1 MPSRGERDQLVSR
14 KRKSMAS
21 QDLGYG
27 EFDGQDD
34 DYGNDRRAAKDRKE
48 NRESRDSDYGVK
60 ERRAAGRRYDV
71 QAPDTSIVL
80 EGYRADIL
88 NGFEEPQ
95 ARYNPG
101 NAAHPQSSML
111 LNIND
116 PIQVHLLVEM
126 ALWDAKEY
134 EILSPEEVDD
144 LKKQCQ
150 SISQRI
156 QTTRQNLAVHS
167 KYRDAAR
174 SMSKLY
180 PDKKKS
186 VDLNDSNEQK
196 RGVFGN
202 RNRSNSDQIREAD
215 LEREASEKKCEDLA
229 AELWSLEK
237 RLIEPEHR
245 LLKHTAGILQMT
257 HKGPKT
263 NPGDDAHLGGIPGSP
278 ESMYTYHNARNSLEV
293 IEDEFDERSFYR
305 QLDPLDLAFGAFGAN
320 QTLETSS
327 EKSKEHMKLISTTE
341 QKLEDL
347 NSALREV
354 IIKANPDASHK
365 PVPRARTNS
374 QGKPTEAGETLQN
387 HLDYLEQG
395 IATLDLEHST
405 ARQKADELNASMEGT
420 LEELNREVR
429 GLLSPAHP
437 GLKEPPAIT
446 GQQTGLREQLH
457 YFQDVIPSVEE
468 ELTKAVEIVANPPVN
483 KNRSGDSDQMEAV
496 LMGLWD
502 IIQSG
507 EEEIRKHKQERRQ
520 NRAANGRVPQDDSDT
535 GSEMGDSNEP
545 FTLQSFSAKV
555 QWLYSSA
562 TKLKEHKKVLQRQIK
577 QQRELNNTSDA
588 QKDAELVSKQEELD
602 KTSDLLERTERNAAD
617 LQEELNNAM
626 AELAKAREADK
637 MGTET
642 QAKESAALL
651 ELQEKLANAR
661 RLHEEELT
669 NSHRETS
676 ERIASLVDANRDS
689 QEQLAIAARDSQ
701 ERIAGLA
708 TTNRNL
714 EDQLVSANRKIG
726 ELESELQDLKDNHGV
741 NSADVTSKLSG
752 HEARIAE
759 LSTAVAAAATTR
771 VAHENSLR
779 EKDKLLAEKE
789 KEVEDISMKVAEL
802 QTEVVIAR
810 AELDGAYGSRAQ
822 RAAEVASNPAIQR
835 EIDAM
840 TNKNKALQEQMDA
853 LHNKNF
859 MLQGEIA
866 ALQAA
871 RSPAPNNAEAEAKL
885 KELKKE
891 LAETIEEYEVM
902 TKASIEWEKE
912 REKLEAEIDKLRDE
926 KENLESQLSD
936 EKVRWLGMKSPGD
949 GSVTPGLG
957 NTSTTVLKNEFKKMM
972 RDTRAEGLRALRAEQ
987 TERRRV
993 EDELRAMK
1001 KAQGPGVRLGIFVF
1015 GASIDVDEIFGALEL
1030 YHILY
1035 LHFIEADEVYRDYVR
1050 VLISMMIALESAV
1063 VLYLSMN
1070 WR

>member
-1 MPSRGERDQLVSR
+1 MPSRGEREPRKHRSR
-14 KRKSMAS
+14 TS

-27 EFDGQDD
+27 GYNGQQGGDSQDG
-34 DYGNDRRAAKDRKE
+34 YGNDYGQKTRGDKGRKE
-48 NRESRDSDYGVK
+48 NRGSRDYGYGSMK
-60 ERRAAGRRYDV
+60 EKNAAAGRRYDV

-88 NGFEEPQ
+88 NVFEEPQ

-101 NAAHPQSSML
+101 NTAHPQSSVL

-116 PIQVHLLVEM
+116 PIQVHLLVET

-150 SISQRI
+150 SLNQRI
-156 QTTRQNLAVHS
+156 QTARQNLVVHS
-167 KYRDAAR
+167 KYRDATR

-186 VDLNDSNEQK
+186 VDLNDPNKQK
-196 RGVFGN
+196 RGIFGN
-202 RNRSNSDQIREAD
+202 RDRSNSDQVREAD
-215 LEREASEKKCEDLA
+215 LERAASEKKCEELA

-257 HKGPKT
+257 HKGPKRD
-263 NPGDDAHLGGIPGSP
+263 PGEEDARQAGIPGSP

-305 QLDPLDLAFGAFGAN
+305 QLDPLDISFAFGMN
-320 QTLETSS
+320 QALETPST
-327 EKSKEHMKLISTTE
+327 ERSKEHMQLISTTE

-347 NSALREV
+347 NSALRELLV
-354 IIKANPDASHK
+354 KTNPDRNASHN
-365 PVPRARTNS
+365 PVPLARTNAE
-374 QGKPTEAGETLQN
+374 GKPTQPGETLQN

-395 IATLDLEHST
+395 IAALDLEHS
-405 ARQKADELNASMEGT
+405 ASKRQADELNASMEDT
-420 LEELNREVR
+420 LEELNRQVR
-429 GLLSPAHP
+429 GLLSPTHP
-437 GLKEPPAIT
+437 ELKEPPGIT
-446 GQQTGLREQLH
+446 GQQTGLREQLY
-457 YFQDVIPSVEE
+457 YFQDIIASVEE
-468 ELTKAVEIVANPPVN
+468 ELTKAAEIVANPPVN
-483 KNRSGDSDQMEAV
+483 KSKSSDSDQMEAV

-507 EEEIRKHKQERRQ
+507 EEEIRKQKQERRL
-520 NRAANGRVPQDDSDT
+520 NRAANGRAPQDESDT
-535 GSEMGDSNEP
+535 GSEMGDPNEP
-545 FTLQSFSAKV
+545 YTLQSFSAKV

-577 QQRELNNTSDA
+577 QQRELNNKSDA

-602 KTSDLLERTERNAAD
+602 KTTDVLGRTERNAAD
-617 LQEELNNAM
+617 LQEQLSNVM
-626 AELAKAREADK
+626 AELMKARQADK
-637 MGTET
+637 MDAEAQAKDSVTLRET
-642 QAKESAALL
+642 QEQLAK
-651 ELQEKLANAR
+651 AR
-661 RLHEEELT
+661 RLHEEELI
-669 NSHRETS
+669 NSHREAS
-676 ERIASLVDANRDS
+676 ERIASLTDAHSHS
-689 QEQLAIAARDSQ
+689 QEQLTIATRESQ

-714 EDQLVSANRKIG
+714 EDQLASANKKID
-726 ELESELQDLKDNHGV
+726 ELELELQGIKDDNGI

-771 VAHENSLR
+771 VAHEKSLR
-779 EKDKLLAEKE
+779 EKDRLLAEKE

-840 TNKNKALQEQMDA
+840 TNRNKALQEQMDA

-866 ALQAA
+866 ELQAA
-871 RSPAPNNAEAEAKL
+871 RSPSPAISAEAEAKV

-891 LAETIEEYEVM
+891 LEETIVEYEAM

-912 REKLEAEIDKLRDE
+912 REKLEGDIDKLRNE
-926 KENLESQLSD
+926 RENLESQLSD
-936 EKVRWLGMKSPGD
+936 EKVKWLGMKSPGD
-949 GSVTPGLG
+949 GSVTPGMM

-972 RDTRAEGLRALRAEQ
+972 RDSRAEGLRALRAEQ
-987 TERRRV
+987 AERKRTE
-993 EDELRAMK
+993 EELRALK
-1001 KAQGPGVRLGIFVF
+1001 KAQGPGRLG
-1015 GASIDVDEIFGALEL
+1015 LT
-1030 YHILY
+1030 
-1035 LHFIEADEVYRDYVR
+1035 
-1050 VLISMMIALESAV
+1050 
-1063 VLYLSMN
+1063 
-1070 WR
+1070 

>member
-1 MPSRGERDQLVSR
+1 MPSRGDREPR
-14 KRKSMAS
+14 KRRSRTS
-21 QDLGYG
+21 RDLGYEG
-27 EFDGQDD
+27 YDGQQGD
-34 DYGNDRRAAKDRKE
+34 DYGDGVGNGNGNDYGQERRRDTDSKE
-48 NRESRDSDYGVK
+48 NRGSRDYDHNLVK
-60 ERRAAGRRYDV
+60 GKRLVDGRRYDV
-71 QAPDTSIVL
+71 QAPDASVVL

-101 NAAHPQSSML
+101 NKAHPQSSML
-111 LNIND
+111 LKIND
-116 PIQVHLLVEM
+116 PIQVHLLVET

-134 EILSPEEVDD
+134 EILSPEEVDE

-150 SISQRI
+150 SLNQRI
-156 QTTRQNLAVHS
+156 QTARQNLAVHS
-167 KYRDAAR
+167 KYRDATR

-186 VDLNDSNEQK
+186 VDSNDPNKQK
-196 RGVFGN
+196 RGIFGN
-202 RNRSNSDQIREAD
+202 RNRSNSDQVREAD
-215 LEREASEKKCEDLA
+215 LERAASEKKCEDLA

-237 RLIEPEHR
+237 RLIEPENR

-257 HKGPKT
+257 HKGPKRDT
-263 NPGDDAHLGGIPGSP
+263 GGEDFHQGVPLGSP
-278 ESMYTYHNARNSLEV
+278 ESMYTYHNARNTLEV

-305 QLDPLDLAFGAFGAN
+305 QLDPLDISFGAFGMN
-320 QTLETSS
+320 QALETPST
-327 EKSKEHMKLISTTE
+327 ERSKEHIQLISTTE

-354 IIKANPDASHK
+354 IIKANPDHDASHK
-365 PVPRARTNS
+365 PVPLARTNA
-374 QGKPTEAGETLQN
+374 QGKPTEPGETLQS
-387 HLDYLEQG
+387 HLEYLEQG
-395 IATLDLEHST
+395 IATLGLEHSAT
-405 ARQKADELNASMEGT
+405 KRQADELNASMEDT

-429 GLLSPAHP
+429 GLLSPTHP
-437 GLKEPPAIT
+437 ELEEPPAIT
-446 GQQTGLREQLH
+446 GQQTGLRKQLY
-457 YFQDVIPSVEE
+457 YFQDIIASVEE
-468 ELTKAVEIVANPPVN
+468 ELTKAAEIVAKPPVN
-483 KNRSGDSDQMEAV
+483 KSKSGDSDQMEAV

-507 EEEIRKHKQERRQ
+507 EEEIRKQKQERKQ
-520 NRAANGRVPQDDSDT
+520 NRAANGRAPQDESDT
-535 GSEMGDSNEP
+535 GSDMGDPNEP

-602 KTSDLLERTERNAAD
+602 KITDLLERTERNATE
-617 LQEELNNAM
+617 LQEQLSNVTTELT
-626 AELAKAREADK
+626 KARQADK
-637 MGTET
+637 MDTDA
-642 QAKESAALL
+642 QAKDSVVLREV
-651 ELQEKLANAR
+651 QEQLTSAR
-661 RLHEEELT
+661 RQHEDELT
-669 NSHRETS
+669 NSHREAS
-676 ERIASLVDANRDS
+676 ERIASLTDAHRDA

-701 ERIAGLA
+701 ERMAGLA

-714 EDQLVSANRKIG
+714 EDQLSSANKEIE
-726 ELESELQDLKDNHGV
+726 ELETELQELKDDHGI

-779 EKDKLLAEKE
+779 EKDRLLAEKE
-789 KEVEDISMKVAEL
+789 KEVGDISMKVAEL

-822 RAAEVASNPAIQR
+822 RAAEVASNPVIQK

-840 TNKNKALQEQMDA
+840 TKKNNALQEQMDA

-866 ALQAA
+866 ELQAA
-871 RSPAPNNAEAEAKL
+871 RSPGLGANNAEAETKL

-891 LAETIEEYEVM
+891 LEETIEEYEVM

-912 REKLEAEIDKLRDE
+912 REKLEGDIDKLRDE
-926 KENLESQLSD
+926 REKLESALSD
-936 EKVRWLGMKSPGD
+936 EKVRWLGMGSPGD
-949 GSVTPGLG
+949 GSVTPGMG
-957 NTSTTVLKNEFKKMM
+957 NTSTTVLKDEFKRMM

-987 TERRRV
+987 IERRKI
-993 EDELRAMK
+993 EEELRAMK
-1001 KAQGPGVRLGIFVF
+1001 KAQGPGRSG
-1015 GASIDVDEIFGALEL
+1015 
-1030 YHILY
+1030 
-1035 LHFIEADEVYRDYVR
+1035 
-1050 VLISMMIALESAV
+1050 
-1063 VLYLSMN
+1063 LSQSVA
-1070 WR
+1070 

>member
-1 MPSRGERDQLVSR
+1 MPSRGEREPRKHRSR
-14 KRKSMAS
+14 TS

-27 EFDGQDD
+27 GHDGQQGDGFEGG
-34 DYGNDRRAAKDRKE
+34 YGNDYGQERTRDKDRKE
-48 NRESRDSDYGVK
+48 NRRSRGYDDGLVK
-60 ERRAAGRRYDV
+60 EKNAAAGRRYDV
-71 QAPDTSIVL
+71 QAPDASIVL

-95 ARYNPG
+95 ERYNPV
-101 NAAHPQSSML
+101 NTAHPQSSML

-116 PIQVHLLVEM
+116 PIQVHLLVET
-126 ALWDAKEY
+126 ALWDAREY

-150 SISQRI
+150 SLNQRI
-156 QTTRQNLAVHS
+156 QTARQNLVVHS

-174 SMSKLY
+174 SMTKLY

-186 VDLNDSNEQK
+186 VDLNDANKQK
-196 RGVFGN
+196 RGIFGN
-202 RNRSNSDQIREAD
+202 RNRSNSDQVREAD
-215 LEREASEKKCEDLA
+215 IERAASEKKCEDLA

-257 HKGPKT
+257 HKGPKRDSG
-263 NPGDDAHLGGIPGSP
+263 GDDSRQGGIPPGSP

-293 IEDEFDERSFYR
+293 IEDEFDERSLYR
-305 QLDPLDLAFGAFGAN
+305 QLDPLDISFGAFGMN
-320 QTLETSS
+320 QALETPST
-327 EKSKEHMKLISTTE
+327 ERSKEHMQLITTTE

-354 IIKANPDASHK
+354 IIKANPGHDASQN
-365 PVPRARTNS
+365 PVPLARTNA
-374 QGKPTEAGETLQN
+374 QGKPTQPGETLQN
-387 HLDYLEQG
+387 HLDYLEKG
-395 IATLDLEHST
+395 IATLDLEYT
-405 ARQKADELNASMEGT
+405 ASKRQADELNASMEDT

-429 GLLSPAHP
+429 GLLSPTHP
-437 GLKEPPAIT
+437 ELQEPPAIT
-446 GQQTGLREQLH
+446 GQQTGLREQLY
-457 YFQDVIPSVEE
+457 YFQDIIASVEE
-468 ELTKAVEIVANPPVN
+468 QLTKAAEIVANPPVN
-483 KNRSGDSDQMEAV
+483 KSKSGDSDQMEAV

-507 EEEIRKHKQERRQ
+507 EEEIRKQKQERRQ

-535 GSEMGDSNEP
+535 GSEMGDPNEP

-577 QQRELNNTSDA
+577 QQRELNNKSDA

-602 KTSDLLERTERNAAD
+602 KTIGLLERTERNAAD
-617 LQEELNNAM
+617 LQEQLSNVMTELM
-626 AELAKAREADK
+626 KARQADK
-637 MGTET
+637 MDTEA
-642 QAKESAALL
+642 QAKDSASLR
-651 ELQEKLANAR
+651 ELQEQLAESR

-669 NSHRETS
+669 NSHREAS
-676 ERIASLVDANRDS
+676 ERIASLTDAHRDS

-714 EDQLVSANRKIG
+714 EDQLTAANKKID
-726 ELESELQDLKDNHGV
+726 ELENELQDLKDDNGI

-822 RAAEVASNPAIQR
+822 RAAEVASNPAIQK

-866 ALQAA
+866 ELQAA
-871 RSPAPNNAEAEAKL
+871 RSPGPTASSAEAEAKL

-891 LAETIEEYEVM
+891 LEETIEEYEIM

-912 REKLEAEIDKLRDE
+912 REKLEADIDKLRDE
-926 KENLESQLSD
+926 RENLESQLSD
-936 EKVRWLGMKSPGD
+936 EKVRNLGMRSPGD
-949 GSVTPGLG
+949 GSVTPTMN

-972 RDTRAEGLRALRAEQ
+972 RDSRAEGLRALRAEQ
-987 TERRRV
+987 TERRRI
-993 EDELRAMK
+993 EEELRAIK
-1001 KAQGPGVRLGIFVF
+1001 KAQGPGRSRLSQSV
-1015 GASIDVDEIFGALEL
+1015 S
-1030 YHILY
+1030 
-1035 LHFIEADEVYRDYVR
+1035 
-1050 VLISMMIALESAV
+1050 
-1063 VLYLSMN
+1063 
-1070 WR
+1070 

>member
-1 MPSRGERDQLVSR
+1 MPSRGDREPRKNRSR
-14 KRKSMAS
+14 TS
-21 QDLGYG
+21 QDLGFG
-27 EFDGQDD
+27 EYNAQQSGDSQDG
-34 DYGNDRRAAKDRKE
+34 YGNDYGQKMRGEMGRKE
-48 NRESRDSDYGVK
+48 NRGSRDYDYGSMK
-60 ERRAAGRRYDV
+60 EKNAAAGKRYDV

-101 NAAHPQSSML
+101 NTAHPQSSISL
-111 LNIND
+111 DIND
-116 PIQVHLLVEM
+116 PIQVHLLVET

-150 SISQRI
+150 SLNQRI
-156 QTTRQNLAVHS
+156 QTARQNLVVHS
-167 KYRDAAR
+167 KYRDATR

-186 VDLNDSNEQK
+186 VDLNDPNKQK
-196 RGVFGN
+196 RGIFGN
-202 RNRSNSDQIREAD
+202 RDRSNSDQVREAD
-215 LEREASEKKCEDLA
+215 LERVASEKKCEELA

-257 HKGPKT
+257 HKGPKSH
-263 NPGDDAHLGGIPGSP
+263 PGGEDARQAGIPGSP
-278 ESMYTYHNARNSLEV
+278 ESMYTYHNARNSLEL

-305 QLDPLDLAFGAFGAN
+305 QLDPLDISFAFGMN
-320 QTLETSS
+320 QALETPST
-327 EKSKEHMKLISTTE
+327 ERSKEHMQLISTTE

-354 IIKANPDASHK
+354 LIKANPDRDASQN
-365 PVPRARTNS
+365 PVPLARTNAE
-374 QGKPTEAGETLQN
+374 GKPTQPGETLQN

-395 IATLDLEHST
+395 IAALDLEQGASK
-405 ARQKADELNASMEGT
+405 RKAGELNASMEDT
-420 LEELNREVR
+420 LEELNRQVK
-429 GLLSPAHP
+429 GLLSPTHP
-437 GLKEPPAIT
+437 ELKEPPGIT
-446 GQQTGLREQLH
+446 GQQTGLREQLY
-457 YFQDVIPSVEE
+457 YFQDIIASVEE
-468 ELTKAVEIVANPPVN
+468 ELTKAAEIVANPPI
-483 KNRSGDSDQMEAV
+483 NRSKSSDSDQMEAV

-507 EEEIRKHKQERRQ
+507 EEELRKQKHERKL
-520 NRAANGRVPQDDSDT
+520 NRAANGRTPQDESDT
-535 GSEMGDSNEP
+535 GSEMGDPNEP
-545 FTLQSFSAKV
+545 YTLQAFSAKV

-577 QQRELNNTSDA
+577 QQRELNNKSDA
-588 QKDAELVSKQEELD
+588 QKDAELVAKQEELD
-602 KTSDLLERTERNAAD
+602 KTTDLLGRTERNAAD
-617 LQEELNNAM
+617 LQEQLSNAM
-626 AELAKAREADK
+626 TELVKAREADK
-637 MGTET
+637 MDAEAQAKDSATLRET
-642 QAKESAALL
+642 QEQLAK
-651 ELQEKLANAR
+651 AR
-661 RLHEEELT
+661 RLHEEELI
-669 NSHRETS
+669 NSHREAS
-676 ERIASLVDANRDS
+676 ERIASLTDAQLRA
-689 QEQLAIAARDSQ
+689 QEQLTVATRESQ

-714 EDQLVSANRKIG
+714 EDQLASANKKIDEM
-726 ELESELQDLKDNHGV
+726 ELELQGIKDDHGI

-779 EKDKLLAEKE
+779 EKDRLLAEKE

-840 TNKNKALQEQMDA
+840 TRKNKALQEQMDA

-866 ALQAA
+866 ELQAA
-871 RSPAPNNAEAEAKL
+871 RSPGPAISAEAEAKIA
-885 KELKKE
+885 ELKKE
-891 LAETIEEYEVM
+891 LEETIVEYEAM
-902 TKASIEWEKE
+902 TKASIEWEME
-912 REKLEAEIDKLRDE
+912 REKLEANIDKLRNE
-926 KENLESQLSD
+926 KEDLESQLSD
-936 EKVRWLGMKSPGD
+936 EKVKWLGMKSPGD
-949 GSVTPGLG
+949 GSLTPGMM

-972 RDTRAEGLRALRAEQ
+972 RDSRAEGLRALRAEQ
-987 TERRRV
+987 AERKRF
-993 EDELRAMK
+993 EEELRALK
-1001 KAQGPGVRLGIFVF
+1001 KVQGPGR
-1015 GASIDVDEIFGALEL
+1015 SAL
-1030 YHILY
+1030 
-1035 LHFIEADEVYRDYVR
+1035 AQSV
-1050 VLISMMIALESAV
+1050 S
-1063 VLYLSMN
+1063 
-1070 WR
+1070 

>member
-1 MPSRGERDQLVSR
+1 MPSRGERDQLESR

-21 QDLGYG
+21 QDLGY
-27 EFDGQDD
+27 EAFDGQGD
-34 DYGNDRRAAKDRKE
+34 DYRNDRRPVKDRKE

-95 ARYNPG
+95 AQYNPG

-116 PIQVHLLVEM
+116 PIQVHLLVET
-126 ALWDAKEY
+126 ALWDAREY

-156 QTTRQNLAVHS
+156 QTARQNLALHS

-186 VDLNDSNEQK
+186 VDLNDSNKQK
-196 RGVFGN
+196 RSVAGN

-263 NPGDDAHLGGIPGSP
+263 NPGEDTRQGGIPGSP

-305 QLDPLDLAFGAFGAN
+305 QLDPLDLSFGAFGMN
-320 QTLETSS
+320 QTLETSSS
-327 EKSKEHMKLISTTE
+327 EKSKEHMQLISTTE

-374 QGKPTEAGETLQN
+374 QGKPTEAGETLQD

-405 ARQKADELNASMEGT
+405 ARRKADELNASMEGT
-420 LEELNREVR
+420 LEELNREVK
-429 GLLSPAHP
+429 GLLSPTHP
-437 GLKEPPAIT
+437 ELQEPPATT
-446 GQQTGLREQLH
+446 GQQTGLREQLN
-457 YFQDVIPSVEE
+457 YFRDVIASVEE
-468 ELTKAVEIVANPPVN
+468 ELTKAAEIVANPPMN

-507 EEEIRKHKQERRQ
+507 EEEIRRQKQERKQ
-520 NRAANGRVPQDDSDT
+520 NRAANGRVPQDESDT

-602 KTSDLLERTERNAAD
+602 KTTDLLERTERNAAN

-626 AELAKAREADK
+626 AELAEAREADK

-661 RLHEEELT
+661 RLHEEELL

-676 ERIASLVDANRDS
+676 ERIASLADAHRDS

-714 EDQLVSANRKIG
+714 EDQLVSANKKIG
-726 ELESELQDLKDNHGV
+726 ELESELQDLKDNQGV

-779 EKDKLLAEKE
+779 EKDRLLAEKE

-891 LAETIEEYEVM
+891 LAEAIEEYEVM

-926 KENLESQLSD
+926 RESLESQLSD
-936 EKVRWLGMKSPGD
+936 EKVRWLGMKSPSD

-1001 KAQGPGVRLGIFVF
+1001 KAQGPGR
-1015 GASIDVDEIFGALEL
+1015 ST
-1030 YHILY
+1030 
-1035 LHFIEADEVYRDYVR
+1035 
-1050 VLISMMIALESAV
+1050 
-1063 VLYLSMN
+1063 LSQIVS
-1070 WR
+1070 